1 LCALKIGSE
10 EGLRAYLTAGF
21 WLSFTL
27 GRLLS
32 IPMATRFTPPQI
44 VLVALC
50 LCLSTL
56 ALGIIIPASSFVL
69 WIVVLGLGFCMAPLW
84 PMGFTLAGQS
94 LTLTASVS
102 GMILLG
108 DSLGGT
114 VLPWL
119 VGQAIEVTGP
129 QALVYLV
136 FRSLVC
142 HVLAFVAMLRWRPAV
157 NRQLFVPES
166 QCR

>member
-1 LCALKIGSE
+1 
-10 EGLRAYLTAGF
+10 
-21 WLSFTL
+21 
-27 GRLLS
+27 
-32 IPMATRFTPPQI
+32 
-44 VLVALC
+44 
-50 LCLSTL
+50 
-56 ALGIIIPASSFVL
+56 
-69 WIVVLGLGFCMAPLW
+69 PLW

-136 FRSLVC
+136 FGSLVC
-142 HVLAFVAMLRWRPAV
+142 HGLAFVAMLRWRPAV